1 MSAARPDLLL
11 VTGLS
16 GAGRSTALNALEDLG
31 FEAVDNLPLGLLER
45 LLPPSAVAPDGGPD
59 GGPEGGPEGAP
70 EGAPERTSDGTT
82 KRAPRAPLAVGVD
95 VRTRD
100 FDAAAV
106 KRAVARL
113 TAADG
118 VAVRLLYLECDD
130 EVLIRRFAETRRRH
144 PLAAD
149 RPAADGVR
157 LERRALAPL
166 RDLAD
171 LVLDTTDLTVWDLK
185 RRLQA
190 LFGAAAAAGSGP
202 GPVLTVMSF
211 AVRRGLPREA
221 DMVLDVRFLDNPHY
235 DPALQALTGLD
246 APVAAHIA
254 ADPDFEGFL
263 DDVMRLLAR
272 TLPRYEREGKSYLT
286 LAVGCT
292 GGRHRSV
299 FTAER
304 LAERLEAAGRRV
316 NRFHRDLERP
326 AAAGVEPSNEAAGV
340 ERKERAS

>member
-45 LLPPSAVAPDGGPD
+45 LLPPSAVVSH
-59 GGPEGGPEGAP
+59 GAP
-70 EGAPERTSDGTT
+70 EH
-82 KRAPRAPLAVGVD
+82 APLAVGVD

-100 FDAAAV
+100 FDAAAL
-106 KRAVARL
+106 KSAVARL

-118 VAVRLLYLECDD
+118 VAVRILYLECDD

-149 RPAADGVR
+149 RPAADGIR

-190 LFGAAAAAGSGP
+190 LFGAAAEGSGA

-211 AVRRGLPREA
+211 AFRRGLPREA

-263 DDVMRLLAR
+263 EDVMRLLAR

-286 LAVGCT
+286 MAVGCT
-292 GGRHRSV
+292 GGWHRSV
-299 FTAER
+299 YTAER

-316 NRFHRDLERP
+316 NRFHRDLERS
-326 AAAGVEPSNEAAGV
+326 AAAGVEPSNEAAAV